1 MNKIIG
7 LGNALVDIMTILEN
21 DEFLEQNNLPKGS
34 MQLVDQSQSEQ
45 VNNAAK
51 NLEQKLT
58 SGGSAANTMY
68 SLAKLGVDSS
78 YIGKISNDEYGNFF
92 KKDMEDSG
100 VNTVLFDS
108 QTPSGVAMA
117 LVSKDGERTFATY
130 LGAAVELDQND
141 LLAEHFEGKDIF
153 HIEGYLVYNH
163 PLMLKAAEL
172 AKQFGLKISLDLASY
187 NVVEDNLDFL
197 KDYIQKYV
205 DIVFANEEEAKAF
218 TGKEP
223 EEALNDIA
231 EMAEIAV
238 VKVGKDG
245 SMVKTNGKKYNA
257 GVIDVNMVDTTGA
270 GDSYAAGFLYGL
282 VNDYNPAACAE
293 IGAILSGKV
302 IEFIGAKPDEKT
314 WNDIKDL
321 ISKVEK

>member
-100 VNTVLFDS
+100 VNTILFDS

-245 SMVKTNGKKYNA
+245 SMVKTNGKKYNT